1 MSTSDVLLHSNSE
14 YATTS
19 KHSHPASEA
28 DSGGEMD
35 FVTEEEIPLD
45 AKHLNRV
52 HEELEKL
59 NIATDVINKL
69 ELQLDEA
76 RATFRQ
82 IQASWSQKLNE
93 LSKKYGSAIEKGRPY
108 YEAKLEERRLREE
121 AQNAAI
127 RFERANSMHAVAKQ
141 QVKLTQ
147 DSLNRQKT
155 IEPECLEVL
164 NHHIQRVNEA
174 EEERIAA
181 QEAHR
186 SVSERMCAC
195 TKRITAMQKENGR
208 AIKKS
213 RHYFEQR
220 VEFTRILENQKSLIV
235 RLETEVRQKKFDYTT
250 SLRNLEQIS
259 DAIHEERSL
268 SSMKREAG
276 VGCESPDP
284 PPNET
289 LRSEKALRRAA
300 EEEER
305 QRRAKCDNHLA
316 LEGIKTKLDQL
327 TMECGKTIDPSI
339 FDDESSSEGNESR
352 DSHSVSLGS
361 GVILLAHHLMG
372 GNEKNKKEQ
381 RVFTLGSTV
390 SDFRYQTTLP
400 EGVRAAG
407 PLASNEVSDSESSL
421 ASDRAEIGSTTD
433 DLSGMLR
440 SHSML
445 IEEINECADRTEGLL
460 RSVSDVERES
470 ASGDSSNDY

>member
-1 MSTSDVLLHSNSE
+1 MSASDVLRCLGTDR
-14 YATTS
+14 ATTS
-19 KHSHPASEA
+19 KGGHPASEA

-35 FVTEEEIPLD
+35 FIVEEEIPLD

-76 RATFRQ
+76 RTTFRE
-82 IQASWSQKLNE
+82 IQTTWSNRLNE
-93 LSKKYGSAIEKGRPY
+93 LSKKYGSAIEKSRPY
-108 YEAKLEERRLREE
+108 YEAKLEERRLREQ

-174 EEERIAA
+174 EKERLAAEEAHRTVSEQMGACTLRIAA
-181 QEAHR
+181 L
-186 SVSERMCAC
+186 
-195 TKRITAMQKENGR
+195 QKENSR

-220 VEFTRILENQKSLIV
+220 VEFTRILENQKSLIL

-259 DAIHEERSL
+259 DTIHEERSL

-284 PPNET
+284 PHNESLLT
-289 LRSEKALRRAA
+289 EKASRRAK

-305 QRRAKCDNHLA
+305 RRRAASDSFA
-316 LEGIKTKLDQL
+316 AVEGIKSKLDEA
-327 TMECGKTIDPSI
+327 TIDCDKIIDPSI
-339 FDDESSSEGNESR
+339 FDDDSAAESSDGRE
-352 DSHSVSLGS
+352 SHSVSLGS
-361 GVILLAHHLMG
+361 GVILLAQHLMG
-372 GNEKNKKEQ
+372 NNERPK
-381 RVFTLGSTV
+381 RGRRAMTISDDM
-390 SDFRYQTTLP
+390 SDFRYQTALP
-400 EGVRAAG
+400 EGVHSM
-407 PLASNEVSDSESSL
+407 PPSSSSEVSDSESSL
-421 ASDRAEIGSTTD
+421 ASGRTAATSITD

-445 IEEINECADRTEGLL
+445 IGEIEQCTKRTENLL
-460 RSVSDVERES
+460 RSVSDMERES
-470 ASGDSSNDY
+470 ASGESSTGF